1 MVSSSLSSYM
11 ENFSKKDKQGME
23 TEETLKFI
31 LSYTCDSFHGQFW
44 LLKKQNLVQIFGE
57 KTLLKN
63 PEN

>member
-1 MVSSSLSSYM
+1 MG
-11 ENFSKKDKQGME
+11 NFSKKDKQGME

-31 LSYTCDSFHGQFW
+31 LSYTYDSFHGQFW